1 MPGQG
6 HFHRKRPCGLVPP
19 PGATVVHVEDAGA
32 VNATLH
38 DRRAVPS
45 GRLVGPALVLDEA
58 LLTIPLLLADAV
70 CERGKKIAL
79 RAKRRGLY
87 RETTWRELV
96 G

>member
-1 MPGQG
+1 M
-6 HFHRKRPCGLVPP
+6 
-19 PGATVVHVEDAGA
+19 
-32 VNATLH
+32 NATLH

-87 RETTWRELV
+87 R
-96 G
+96 